1 MRLNA
6 HEMTMLSKELR
17 YEAPKREPGEPE
29 VVHRMRCM
37 DAFELLNKGFH
48 LPTPKGIKAIVEATL
63 KASDGKPPYLLG
75 LGSGQA
81 FTESVV
87 ARLCPYITVEATDP
101 FLTHGTG
108 SQKSHMPV
116 MVMTAMEAIELRLK
130 GNPNTCILFSWP
142 NYDDPWSGE
151 ALQRIVGFATRATHV
166 VHIGDITPGGFTG
179 SPLFHELLEK
189 HFEFVK
195 TAPAA
200 NWPYREDVVAVFRF
214 IGRES
219 NAEKVEVDT

>member
-1 MRLNA
+1 MALNA

-17 YEAPKREPGEPE
+17 VEAPERKPGERE
-29 VVHRMRCM
+29 VMHRMRCI
-37 DAFELLNKGFH
+37 DAVDRLNRGFH
-48 LPTPKGIKAIVEATL
+48 MPTLEGIKAIVEATL

-75 LGSGQA
+75 LGSGVA
-81 FTESVV
+81 YPESLA
-87 ARLCPYITVEATDP
+87 ARLCPDITVEATDP

-108 SQKSHMPV
+108 LRKRHMPV
-116 MVMTAMEAIELRLK
+116 MVITAMEAIELRLK
-130 GNPNTCILFSWP
+130 GNPNTCILISWP

-166 VHIGDITPGGFTG
+166 VYIGDMNVGGFTG
-179 SPLFHELLEK
+179 SPLFHELLQK
-189 HFEFVK
+189 HFELVK

-200 NWPYREDVVAVFRF
+200 NWPYREDVLAVFRF

-219 NAEKVEVDT
+219 NAENVEVDT